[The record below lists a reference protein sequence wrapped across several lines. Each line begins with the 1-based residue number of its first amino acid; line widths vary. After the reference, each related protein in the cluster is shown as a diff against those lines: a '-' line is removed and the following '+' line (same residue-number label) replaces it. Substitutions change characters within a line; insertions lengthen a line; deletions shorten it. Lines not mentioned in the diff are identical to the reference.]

1 MCNKRLFGNSRISFM
16 CPYCNKEHTVAK
28 WHKQTRANLSRRI
41 TIYHR
46 DALLCCPSCDKIVIR
61 SEMIPIKRNAEGIIT
76 HKGWFSLYHRS
87 QEVI

>member
-1 MCNKRLFGNSRISFM
+1 MCNKRLFGNSRISFV
-16 CPYCNKEHTVAK
+16 CPYCDNEHTVAK
-28 WHKQTRANLSRRI
+28 WHEQTRAKLSRRI

-46 DALLCCPSCDKIVIR
+46 DALLCCPSCNKTVCR

-76 HKGWFSLYHRS
+76 HKGWFDLYHRS